1 MAASATRIATRRIGN
16 SLFTVFCWGVTAL
29 ALTALAAILWSLVSQ
44 GIGGMNLDLFT
55 KSTPAAGSPGGLA
68 NAIMG
73 SLMMCATGMAIAL
86 LIGVIAGTWLAGYA
100 GDSRY
105 GSVVRVL

>member
-44 GIGGMNLDLFT
+44 GLGGINLDLFV

-68 NAIMG
+68 NAIVG
-73 SLMMCATGMAIAL
+73 SLMICLLGMVIAL
-86 LIGVIAGTWLAGYA
+86 FLGILAGTWLAEYA

-105 GSVVRVL
+105 GSVV